1 MAKSIRTK
9 LTAIIFALLLIGV
22 GFAAGQY
29 YLNRT
34 YQRQVEAAYRRALG
48 ELATHFQ
55 GLAAEMGK
63 ARLAVSVKQ
72 RGLIG
77 SNLRSLIYAAQSNL
91 GELPL
96 GEINLEGVCRL
107 LDEVYEQTYHY
118 VQGEADPA
126 LLEELYGQ
134 VRYVNAELD
143 SLLLQKQ
150 LEFPWVS
157 WQEYFSAAVAVP
169 EVLQAFTLINDGL
182 GELQAPLEQAAPFSR
197 GEITGE
203 SISPEQAVQAARDFC
218 RQEGLNFQLTSES
231 KGTIPAYTVE
241 AKDEKGRLVVEV
253 SQKGGMVLWMMDSEE
268 VAESRLTREEM
279 VERGRQFLEE
289 RGFPPLHITDV
300 QLLQNRATLTFVPL
314 REGILRYG
322 ESVKVQV
329 SAADGSIL
337 GFWGIPYYAAQS
349 RLEGAREQLQEWD
362 VQDMLRPGLEI
373 LDEKL
378 VLLPTSGQEEVLTK
392 RLGVRYQDEYFLI
405 YLNAATGEEEQIVQV
420 SSPEYF

>member
-1 MAKSIRTK
+1 
-9 LTAIIFALLLIGV
+9 
-22 GFAAGQY
+22 
-29 YLNRT
+29 
-34 YQRQVEAAYRRALG
+34 
-48 ELATHFQ
+48 
-55 GLAAEMGK
+55 
-63 ARLAVSVKQ
+63 
-72 RGLIG
+72 
-77 SNLRSLIYAAQSNL
+77 
-91 GELPL
+91 
-96 GEINLEGVCRL
+96 
-107 LDEVYEQTYHY
+107 
-118 VQGEADPA
+118 
-126 LLEELYGQ
+126 
-134 VRYVNAELD
+134 
-143 SLLLQKQ
+143 
-150 LEFPWVS
+150 
-157 WQEYFSAAVAVP
+157 
-169 EVLQAFTLINDGL
+169 
-182 GELQAPLEQAAPFSR
+182 
-197 GEITGE
+197 
-203 SISPEQAVQAARDFC
+203 
-218 RQEGLNFQLTSES
+218 
-231 KGTIPAYTVE
+231 
-241 AKDEKGRLVVEV
+241 
-253 SQKGGMVLWMMDSEE
+253 MVLWMMDSEE

>member
-1 MAKSIRTK
+1 M
-9 LTAIIFALLLIGV
+9 
-22 GFAAGQY
+22 
-29 YLNRT
+29 
-34 YQRQVEAAYRRALG
+34 
-48 ELATHFQ
+48 
-55 GLAAEMGK
+55 
-63 ARLAVSVKQ
+63 SV
-72 RGLIG
+72 
-77 SNLRSLIYAAQSNL
+77 
-91 GELPL
+91 
-96 GEINLEGVCRL
+96 

-143 SLLLQKQ
+143 SLILQKQ